1 MRRLHTRERW
11 LILAGLVSAT
21 LAVGVWLGDERA
33 ASPPTALVAASA
45 AQSRAGAKPGPG
57 AGASNN
63 EAAPLL
69 NFEKLKSR
77 ALGAPARDPFAAP
90 AARGPKSRRA
100 APGLA
105 AVPAPVVAPPPSAPV
120 LPFTYMGKLLSGGD
134 RAVFLIQGE
143 RNLVVHEGDTIDA
156 LYRVEHIAEGAIT
169 LVYLPLD
176 QRQTLIIGEP
186 Q

>member
-11 LILAGLVSAT
+11 LMLAGLVSAT

-45 AQSRAGAKPGPG
+45 AQSRAGAKPAPG
-57 AGASNN
+57 AGAGN

-100 APGLA
+100 APGA
-105 AVPAPVVAPPPSAPV
+105 AVAPAPVVAPPPSAPV

-134 RAVFLIQGE
+134 LAVFLIQGE

>member
-1 MRRLHTRERW
+1 MRRLRARERW
-11 LILAGLVSAT
+11 LGLAALVSAA
-21 LAVGVWLGDERA
+21 LAGAGAWLGEERA
-33 ASPPTALVAASA
+33 LPQTGLVAASA
-45 AQSRAGAKPGPG
+45 APSTRAGAKPGPG
-57 AGASNN
+57 AGAGND
-63 EAAPLL
+63 AAPLL

-100 APGLA
+100 APA
-105 AVPAPVVAPPPSAPV
+105 AAAAPAPVVAAPPSAPV

-134 RAVFLIQGE
+134 LAVFLIQGE

>member
-1 MRRLHTRERW
+1 MRALRARERW
-11 LILAGLVSAT
+11 LVLGGGLVSAA
-21 LAVGVWLGDERA
+21 LVVVGAWLGDERA
-33 ASPPTALVAASA
+33 APQTALVAASA

-57 AGASNN
+57 EGARN
-63 EAAPLL
+63 EAPPVNL
-69 NFEKLKSR
+69 EKLKSR
-77 ALGAPARDPFAAP
+77 ALGAASRDPFAAP

-100 APGLA
+100 VPGA
-105 AVPAPVVAPPPSAPV
+105 AAAAAPPPASAPV

>member
-1 MRRLHTRERW
+1 M
-11 LILAGLVSAT
+11 LAGLVSAT

-45 AQSRAGAKPGPG
+45 AQSRAGAKPAPG
-57 AGASNN
+57 AGAGN

-100 APGLA
+100 APGA
-105 AVPAPVVAPPPSAPV
+105 AVAPAPVVAPPPSAPV

-134 RAVFLIQGE
+134 LAVFLIQGE

>member
-1 MRRLHTRERW
+1 M
-11 LILAGLVSAT
+11 LAGLVSAT

-57 AGASNN
+57 AGASN

-100 APGLA
+100 APGA
-105 AVPAPVVAPPPSAPV
+105 AVAPAPVVAPPPSAPV

-134 RAVFLIQGE
+134 LAVFLIQGE

>member
-1 MRRLHTRERW
+1 M
-11 LILAGLVSAT
+11 LAGLVSAT

-45 AQSRAGAKPGPG
+45 AQSRVGAKPAPG
-57 AGASNN
+57 AGAGN

-100 APGLA
+100 APGA
-105 AVPAPVVAPPPSAPV
+105 AVAPAPVVAPPPSAPV

-134 RAVFLIQGE
+134 LAVFLIQGE

>member
-21 LAVGVWLGDERA
+21 LAGGVWLGEERA
-33 ASPPTALVAASA
+33 VPPTALVTASA
-45 AQSRAGAKPGPG
+45 AQSGAGAKPAPG

-90 AARGPKSRRA
+90 AARGPKSRPA
-100 APGLA
+100 APGA
-105 AVPAPVVAPPPSAPV
+105 AAAPVPVVAPPPSAPV

-134 RAVFLIQGE
+134 LAVFLTQGE

>member
-21 LAVGVWLGDERA
+21 LAVGVWLSDERA
-33 ASPPTALVAASA
+33 VPPTALVAASA

>member
-1 MRRLHTRERW
+1 MRRLRARERW
-11 LILAGLVSAT
+11 LVLAGLLSAALAGVGAWLGEERSAPQTALGGVSA
-21 LAVGVWLGDERA
+21 V
-33 ASPPTALVAASA
+33 
-45 AQSRAGAKPGPG
+45 QSRAGAKPGPG
-57 AGASNN
+57 ASAGND
-63 EAAPLL
+63 AAPLL

-100 APGLA
+100 APAAA
-105 AVPAPVVAPPPSAPV
+105 AVAPAPVVAAPPSAPV

-134 RAVFLIQGE
+134 LAVFLTQGE

>member
-11 LILAGLVSAT
+11 LMLAGLVSAT

-45 AQSRAGAKPGPG
+45 AQSRVGAKPAPG

-100 APGLA
+100 APGA
-105 AVPAPVVAPPPSAPV
+105 AVAPAPVVAPPPSAPV

-134 RAVFLIQGE
+134 LAVFLIQGE

>member
-1 MRRLHTRERW
+1 M
-11 LILAGLVSAT
+11 LAGLVSAA
-21 LAVGVWLGDERA
+21 LAGVGAWLGEERA
-33 ASPPTALVAASA
+33 APQTGRVTASA
-45 AQSRAGAKPGPG
+45 APSRAASLPGPG
-57 AGASNN
+57 AGADNDA
-63 EAAPLL
+63 AAPLL

-100 APGLA
+100 APGA
-105 AVPAPVVAPPPSAPV
+105 APAPAAAAPAMPSAPV
-120 LPFTYMGKLLSGGD
+120 LPFTYMGRLLSGGD
-134 RAVFLIQGE
+134 LAVFLIQGE